1 MNVRQIRF
9 AETRTPAGTLA
20 ETLSRVYVIDGGQV
34 VYRCSMVELPWR
46 DNQSG
51 DTWQE
56 ASRIPAGRY
65 KLERLESSPSF
76 DYPHL
81 WVHEEG
87 ERDVEGRVGI
97 KWHIAN
103 YARQLRGCGAPG
115 REFVDLDGDG
125 VLDVTHS
132 EDTLNE
138 LLDILPAICDLH
150 VTDND
155 DPAEME
161 SAPLEEVRTE
171 TLVSQVQN
179 LDLA

>member
-1 MNVRQIRF
+1 MYVRQVRF
-9 AETRTPAGTLA
+9 AQTRTPRGDLA
-20 ETLSRVYVIDGGQV
+20 ETLSRVYCIDEGEV
-34 VYRCSMVELPWR
+34 VYRCSMIELPWR
-46 DNQSG
+46 DNEQG
-51 DTWQE
+51 ETWKE

-81 WVHEEG
+81 WVHEHG
-87 ERDVEGRVGI
+87 EVDVEGRVGI

-115 REFVDLDGDG
+115 RSFVDLDGDG
-125 VLDVTHS
+125 VVDVTDS
-132 EDTLNE
+132 EETLNE
-138 LLDILPAICDLH
+138 LLDLLPPICNLE
-150 VTDND
+150 VVDND

-161 SAPLEEVRTE
+161 SAPLEEIRTE

-179 LDLA
+179 LDV